1 MMVMVQAKPR
11 AILEYITSEG
21 RNHFAE
27 GFVSLRDMRTKARI
41 LARLARLRE
50 GNLGD
55 CKPAG
60 SGVMELRVDFGPGY
74 RVYFGQEGDMIVILL
89 CGGDKSSQAR
99 DIDLARSLWAAY
111 RREKS

>member
-1 MMVMVQAKPR
+1 MAQAKPR
-11 AILEYITSEG
+11 TILEYITPEG

-27 GFVSLRDMRTKARI
+27 WFVSLRDMRAKARI
-41 LARLARLRE
+41 LARFTRVRQ

-74 RVYFGQEGDMIVILL
+74 RVYFGQEDDVIIILL

-111 RREKS
+111 RREKA